1 MTLLQNDRSNSAL
14 ISFIKGTF
22 KRMKKVSSSQSLHG
36 TTIPLDPG
44 LLHAHCIFLNKVLHC
59 VSYRLSF
66 CSFGLMELL
75 DVFFFL
81 FKALYSLTFSR
92 NQKKKKHKNEN
103 STAKPIPFYCAKQT
117 KKITLCDQLKTILT

>member
-75 DVFFFL
+75 DVFFFVQGL
-81 FKALYSLTFSR
+81 IQSNIFQKP
-92 NQKKKKHKNEN
+92 KKKKHKNEN